1 MQNAIAVVVGASL
14 FLGSLGAM
22 IVAFV
27 HGIGFSLLLKQPKP
41 KFLSRLTI
49 QIVSWIL
56 CGAVLWLLYGGQSVS
71 QAIAQ
76 MLALPIVDGALYLLI
91 TTKLTQFWYNM
102 DWRSAAKSLRI
113 IHIIWLAWVVLW
125 FGLTVAAVSQFR

>member
-1 MQNAIAVVVGASL
+1 MQNAIAVIFGASL
-14 FLGSLGAM
+14 FLGLLGAM
-22 IVAFV
+22 IAAFL

-49 QIVSWIL
+49 QFVSCIL
-56 CGAVLWLLYGGQSVS
+56 CGAVVWLLYGGRSVS

-76 MLALPIVDGALYLLI
+76 MLALPIVDGALFLLI
-91 TTKLTQFWYNM
+91 TTKLTQVWYNM

-113 IHIIWLAWVVLW
+113 VHIIGLAWAVLW
-125 FGLTVAAVSQFR
+125 FGSNVAAVSQFR